1 MYGRRLE
8 RIKSFNTQLKGNVDY
23 LIDLDLIAE
32 PFLGNKEANVVIL
45 GLNPGIY
52 KKKDDEKYKGYD
64 VDKLEA
70 INGDLFMM
78 WNAQKT
84 THVQGGN
91 SYNYCDIFIFYYFNH
106 VSEKWCYSF

>member
-1 MYGRRLE
+1 MKSKIENPWTKLNETTNYCSSEDLE

-52 KKKDDEKYKGYD
+52 KKKDDTEKDEKDLYS
-64 VDKLEA
+64 DK
-70 INGDLFMM
+70 
-78 WNAQKT
+78 
-84 THVQGGN
+84 
-91 SYNYCDIFIFYYFNH
+91 DIFKRTSGIR
-106 VSEKWCYSF
+106 KTG